1 MKKLFLF
8 LIGIGC
14 SFFISAQVKGR
25 VIELDAKKKPVG
37 LPNAII
43 QVKRGEIAMT
53 DTAGYFQLIHA
64 IKGDTVLFSL
74 TGYKTEGVIVK
85 DDS

>member
-1 MKKLFLF
+1 MKKLFLS
-8 LIGIGC
+8 LLGIGI
-14 SFFISAQVKGR
+14 SFSLLSQIKGR
-25 VIELDAKKKPVG
+25 VIELDAKKNPVG

-64 IKGDTVLFSL
+64 TKGDTVLFSL
-74 TGYKTEGVIVK
+74 TGYKTEGV
-85 DDS
+85 